1 MRYQESAVGPAMM
14 TSRMVGVVFPL
25 LVVAACAGGGALAS
39 PNPGMPAGSGVLSA
53 VVAAPTTST
62 ASSADEAAR
71 RAAVATY
78 IEMWQAM
85 AQAGQTSDWHSPV
98 LAQYATGE
106 ALATITRSLYA
117 DHVHKVVTRGF
128 PVDHPVVRSAD
139 PPDAPTR
146 VLIEDCGDSTHSLK
160 FFQGTDTPAGDGSGG
175 GRRAITAEVLRQP
188 DWSWRVNRFA
198 VQGLGT
204 CG

>member
-1 MRYQESAVGPAMM
+1 VAAHRVA
-14 TSRMVGVVFPL
+14 GVVLPL
-25 LVVAACAGGGALAS
+25 LVVAACSGGAAPTSLRS
-39 PNPGMPAGSGVLSA
+39 GMPPDSGMPA
-53 VVAAPTTST
+53 VVAGPAPST
-62 ASSADEAAR
+62 AAASADAAAR
-71 RAAVATY
+71 QAAVLTY
-78 IEMWQAM
+78 TEMWQAM

-117 DHVHKVVTRGF
+117 DHVHHVVTRGF
-128 PVDHPVVRSAD
+128 PINHPVVRSAD

-146 VLIEDCGDSTHSLK
+146 VLIDDCGDSSHSLK
-160 FFQGTDTPAGDGSGG
+160 FFQGTDTPAGDGNGG
-175 GRRAITAEVLRQP
+175 GRREITAEVLRQP